1 MRTELLFITKYKY
14 TQCQHVSILTLV
26 KHTKCTSP
34 SIITPVRIS
43 RHIQHLFMYEC
54 SHSSQFLCSCF
65 PILEDKQKYQN
76 LSPWLLLVFTI
87 ASPIPQCIVG
97 VRTLRSPHPA
107 KLPAIGWIYRRL
119 NLTMNRRRKK
129 VPLRGFT
136 SATCRKSRNK
146 ALKMNTLCSFKLYCS
161 TIYNKA
167 LFLMQY
173 SSLIKF

>member
-65 PILEDKQKYQN
+65 PILEDEQKNKN

-97 VRTLRSPHPA
+97 WRSLRSPHSTCLIAACDWVDIPSFEPNDEQA
-107 KLPAIGWIYRRL
+107 QKKSTTPGFHFRYLPEVQ
-119 NLTMNRRRKK
+119 K
-129 VPLRGFT
+129 
-136 SATCRKSRNK
+136 
-146 ALKMNTLCSFKLYCS
+146 
-161 TIYNKA
+161 
-167 LFLMQY
+167 
-173 SSLIKF
+173 